1 MATSTIFTFLM
12 VGSGSPLAYT
22 KLVDIKDYPD
32 LMDAPETLE
41 TTTLSDKARTFIEG
55 LQSGESKTFTANYD
69 KADFKSLNDLKGI
82 EQNLA
87 VWFGIN
93 DQNAPD
99 GHEGKFEFKGFVSVT
114 LLGKNVNEVREMQI
128 TVTLSSEV
136 EFAE

>member
-1 MATSTIFTFLM
+1 MATSTIYTFLM
-12 VGSGSPLAYT
+12 KGASGSET

-55 LQSGESKTFTANYD
+55 LQSGESKTFTANYT
-69 KADFKSLNDLKGI
+69 KADFASIEALKGV
-82 EQNLA
+82 EQDLA

-99 GHEGKFEFKGFVSVT
+99 GHEGKFSFKGYVSAT
-114 LLGKNVNEVREMQI
+114 LLGKSVNEVREMQI

-136 EFAE
+136 EFA